1 MRMFVFSTLKNQPH
15 VQDYNRKHVCVLSTG
30 PRGQC
35 FTWPFTTAATSKKLC
50 SVSYLLLTSSGS
62 WAVSFEQQL
71 RWLLRVPWLSNSYWR
86 IDPSQTG
93 FQTSNVLLISV
104 TIIVSITVRGNFIC
118 PVGKLGCYS
127 NKPYKQTVFSNSS
140 PFSHLTRLPNP
151 LNPHFYLLIHQVNF
165 PI

>member
-1 MRMFVFSTLKNQPH
+1 MYKIIIESMCVCFQQVLGDNVSHDLSPLLPQAKSSAVFPTCYWL
-15 VQDYNRKHVCVLSTG
+15 VQAVGH
-30 PRGQC
+30 
-35 FTWPFTTAATSKKLC
+35 
-50 SVSYLLLTSSGS
+50 

-140 PFSHLTRLPNP
+140 LFSHLTRLPNP